1 MNKAKYYELLL
12 SVTTQENWQEWILF
26 ILQAVKNTSEWTI
39 AKINSIRQLHEHTIE
54 YVKSDAPKIYS
65 RELIDIIFEQPYSR
79 ISNLVDRDIA
89 KRQSAS
95 TYLKKLVEIGVLEE
109 INIGKEKLFLHPKLL
124 QLLTS
129 DNNSFTTYR

>member
-1 MNKAKYYELLL
+1 M
-12 SVTTQENWQEWILF
+12 
-26 ILQAVKNTSEWTI
+26 QAVKNTSEWTI

>member
-1 MNKAKYYELLL
+1 MAYHARAFP
-12 SVTTQENWQEWILF
+12 S
-26 ILQAVKNTSEWTI
+26 
-39 AKINSIRQLHEHTIE
+39 
-54 YVKSDAPKIYS
+54 PKIYS